1 MTVGRI
7 WTRCF
12 WPFFWLLLSPWWLT
26 GDISTTVGT
35 FQPPCRLKKTNKP
48 EDLASYTRAAQQV
61 GKAKHWNIR
70 NLDHFWEVEGCKG
83 GVLNPPTQ
91 RKFMKKTTTCWQRR
105 SLPLVFCKCLYPG
118 IALLHHLQVVAVRVD
133 GVFYTSLINSC
144 RRASQWIMATQLLMQ
159 LENGACGVPAA
170 KNQGSLDEALWMP
183 HFSTCCV
190 WEGPEIIGFLDIMN
204 SFQSF
209 RFTFFSGFPCWNFQG
224 CPHDITCV
232 QSQFGVDRSG
242 GYGAS
247 LWSGS
252 QCLWD
257 SWKVAEGLT
266 THGPRTP
273 TQSGGQSGADLD
285 ESCITHF
292 LLLVDLMHTTRLS

>member
-1 MTVGRI
+1 
-7 WTRCF
+7 
-12 WPFFWLLLSPWWLT
+12 
-26 GDISTTVGT
+26 
-35 FQPPCRLKKTNKP
+35 
-48 EDLASYTRAAQQV
+48 
-61 GKAKHWNIR
+61 
-70 NLDHFWEVEGCKG
+70 
-83 GVLNPPTQ
+83 
-91 RKFMKKTTTCWQRR
+91 MKKTTTCWQRR

-170 KNQGSLDEALWMP
+170 KNQRSLDEAPSVVMP
-183 HFSTCCV
+183 RDLTSWWPTIFFSDWRSMDASLFYLV
-190 WEGPEIIGFLDIMN
+190 VYGRVLKLLDFWDIMN

-292 LLLVDLMHTTRLS
+292 LLLLDFMDTTRLS